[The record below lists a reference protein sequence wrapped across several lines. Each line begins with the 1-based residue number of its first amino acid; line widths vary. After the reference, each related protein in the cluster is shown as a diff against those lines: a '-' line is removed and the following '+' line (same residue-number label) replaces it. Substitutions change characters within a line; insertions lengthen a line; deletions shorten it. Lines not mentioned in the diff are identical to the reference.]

1 MKCWLIVLLLPLCT
15 MGQVNSDYKN
25 LVFEGGG
32 IRGLAYAGT
41 IKVLEE
47 KNIIQNI
54 ENCAGTSAG
63 AIAALLISLDYS
75 ASEIDSILSNIQFQK
90 FNDGKGGIA
99 GKYKRIKQFYGIY
112 EGKKLENWLAS
123 IVAKRTGSPSLTFK
137 ELHQLRLHDSRFKDF
152 YCTGTNLNK
161 QETQVFSRFST
172 PDLPITTAVRISV
185 AIPFYYQPV
194 FLDSNFRQLLKPQKN
209 DYYQIMVDGGIMAN
223 YPITIFD
230 TCLDN
235 CNKPLSCEH
244 LSRNNQ
250 TLGIKLER
258 PEQIIADL
266 SMNGATAPFE
276 IKQFNQYTWA
286 FGNLLMET
294 LNRRNKNELEKGRTI
309 FVSDGHLSPRVRKLK
324 KKEKDLLIQNGI
336 EGASIF
342 FNKT

>member
-1 MKCWLIVLLLPLCT
+1 MKYWLLLLLLPLYT
-15 MGQVNSDYKN
+15 LGQVSPDYKN

-47 KNIIQNI
+47 KKILPNI

-75 ASEIDSILSNIQFQK
+75 ATEIDSILSNIQFQK

-99 GKYKRIKQFYGIY
+99 GKYKRIKQYYGLY
-112 EGKKLENWLAS
+112 EGKKLEKWLAS
-123 IVAKRTGSPSLTFK
+123 LVEKRTGNPLLSFQ

-161 QETQVFSRFST
+161 QEAQVFSRFST
-172 PDLPITTAVRISV
+172 PDMPVMTAVRISI
-185 AIPFYYQPV
+185 AIPFYYEPV
-194 FLDSNFRQLLKPQKN
+194 FLDSNYNVILKPIKS
-209 DYYQIMVDGGIMAN
+209 DSYQVMVDGGIMAN
-223 YPITIFD
+223 YPITLFD

-235 CNKPLSCEH
+235 CNKPLSCQH

-258 PEQIIADL
+258 PEQIVADL
-266 SMNGATAPFE
+266 NAGGLTAPFE
-276 IKQFNQYTWA
+276 IRKFNQYTWA
-286 FGNLLMET
+286 FSNLLMET
-294 LNRRNKNELEKGRTI
+294 LNKRDKNEWEKGRTI
-309 FVSDGHLSPRVRKLK
+309 LVSDGHLSPRVRKLK
-324 KKEKDLLIQNGI
+324 KKEKETLIQNGVD
-336 EGASIF
+336 GALNF
-342 FNKT
+342 FNKA